1 MYFYI
6 FSYFDQTFSTC
17 SAAVLGAFNTD
28 FPKNVTIK
36 YAPLYS

>member
-6 FSYFDQTFSTC
+6 FSTC
-17 SAAVLGAFNTD
+17 SATVLGVFNTD
-28 FPKNVTIK
+28 FPKNNTIK